1 MAQKILNSRIIAIK
15 PSSKEVL
22 LAAFMT
28 AFQEIF
34 GWTASSSVLTSQIDN
49 SLSLKSE
56 LISDE
61 SSDLIRLSLQ
71 SKEDE
76 SGLSVSSGVYDV
88 IFDNSKTYYLC
99 YFISPNKRTFS
110 FNISTE
116 ETFAMAF
123 IVAASNNT
131 KHSQAGFRIGG
142 ATSENG
148 YIYNGRGIL
157 TSDLEGTCYNNQ
169 LRPDPANCTS
179 ISTAPNVYASC
190 FFEELY
196 CIVCS
201 PTNNQDINKCLFLI
215 NGNYYKPITNG
226 LTIGNFAILIA

>member
-1 MAQKILNSRIIAIK
+1 MAQKILNSRILAIK

-22 LAAFMT
+22 LSAFMT

-61 SSDLIRLSLQ
+61 SSDLIRFSLQ

-99 YFISPNKRTFS
+99 YFISPKKRTFS

-142 ATSENG
+142 ITSENG

-157 TSDLEGTCYNNQ
+157 ASDLEGTCYNNQ

-201 PTNNQDINKCLFLI
+201 HSEDGVLGFSDFSLSNSSYCRYLCE
-215 NGNYYKPITNG
+215 
-226 LTIGNFAILIA
+226 